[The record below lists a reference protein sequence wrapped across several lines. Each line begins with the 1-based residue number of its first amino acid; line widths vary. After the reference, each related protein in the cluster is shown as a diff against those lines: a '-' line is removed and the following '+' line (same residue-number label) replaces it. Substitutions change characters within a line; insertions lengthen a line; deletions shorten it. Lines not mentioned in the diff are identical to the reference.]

1 MASGT
6 DYGWDK
12 SSGSLPHS
20 SGVVRIQVTIFPTT
34 VPLRKRVRQHYS
46 YQFNTFTVGQIPSNQ
61 MENLETIADEKSGAI
76 GITFKKI
83 DNIEHTVCGIPFI
96 NTMIGVSEEP
106 DSQNYINNKPSK
118 PPTYYDRVG
127 GKYYVDDI
135 GDSLYGKNE
144 LTKKEHQ
151 TFVAAGSLFSPGF
164 MTANDILSYVANES
178 DSLIYSQKLKFYL
191 SIRPEQSTIRLAE
204 TFTVS
209 VRDFKQYIKPAKAG
223 IADSSYIG
231 PNPNGASFFEGSNS
245 NPDNDGD
252 WMKQFLGT
260 GGQGNVPDFNIQQFV
275 GYVGVNNVYIG
286 NFYSQMKNAGI
297 SPKPIVRGGINFN
310 GKFSDANVKTYSN
323 LPPGVHISFV
333 KALPIFPGEDFTVKF
348 RKLSTDHPI
357 AAVEDEQSGAVRWQM
372 RDSYRFIDSGSFHTD
387 SSSSGVG
394 TSNDNGIITANFG
407 LCPPAYE
414 GKDGKFNTERRIPSV
429 AKNYYLADQPYVIVE
444 VDGGIENRYFL
455 IIPQHGNVVLVE
467 VTSDFEIVDYV
478 DADGKFTK
486 YLDGSRM
493 PHSRLVHNFNISGG
507 ALLAMDAFS
516 IHFQHFRGMLQVT
529 FDPMQKSQVVSRK
542 RYGVNIPEKL
552 VPPDGLFVDDPNI
565 KDKLNPEVIPI
576 KLAGS
581 VIVHMGHAKM
591 AFNFSPITY
600 PASSTINLSYPV
612 GITNLEGKDSAVNIL
627 LRDAGGFSEDE
638 KGKKKSAQTNNA
650 LIKNESGKSV
660 PGQSAPHYSHQANV
674 MYETLSGSLTPVS
687 YTDFSL
693 NQKLCITGP
702 AGSSDP
708 AWGQQYGSL
717 EKPSSIYAS
726 YRLTDAKEYV
736 NRIYPYI
743 TIESG
748 DMSLSGDSG
757 SYTLKGATRP
767 ICSGFSVFVPEG
779 KKAGWT
785 GVGADVTNNVME
797 FTDTWD
803 RSDRSFLA
811 HSGSLKFYLN
821 KSDALPILENITAVQ
836 TEKGKVTGGVRK
848 AERVDSGFLAS
859 FGDNTGDQ
867 TSLLASLQDKYFY
880 VEVRAW
886 RDPYKTRSYQV
897 GASGDRGNTGPSSVE
912 NGFYATYKNNIPDSE
927 NTLMFTGLCRKS
939 SYNIS
944 ESHIEMSCNIEDY
957 WSILD
962 NMTWLNPPFYDAMR
976 DYDAVFDVMQKAGF
990 FYERSNRDPG
1000 YLINKLVSTP
1010 SDSDYY
1016 EIPYDG
1022 SKVLANDYV
1031 LPGSYNTMNQP
1042 ILRPTGGQDKYS
1054 AILKRFAEISGK
1066 VIYFDRRGVMHFDVP
1081 PDEMEIMQMTGRSNG
1096 RAMYEAPISDIFS
1109 HTYSSPMGET
1119 IPWWNIVTGSYTFE
1133 RAVNDIVNE
1142 IRIMSST
1149 PEGSLVS
1156 AAHMNRASLSDIDLP
1171 GFIGFRKTFLQKSGY
1186 FGSGAAV
1193 RKQLERY
1200 TTMFNAPVI
1209 AKFSILGRVGLQAG
1223 QTILMDGPGYS
1234 GAYRLLITNVSNTI
1248 KPRENEW
1255 LASVAGRY
1263 FVPGEKI
1270 KFTGSTI
1277 SLGAG
1282 TGG

>member
-1 MASGT
+1 MADGT
-6 DYGWDK
+6 DYGWDQ
-12 SSGSLPHS
+12 SGSALPHN
-20 SGVVRIQVTIFPTT
+20 SGIVRIQVTIFPTT
-34 VPLRKRVRQHYS
+34 IPLRKRVRQHYS
-46 YQFNTFTVGQIPSNQ
+46 YQFNAFTVSQIPSNQ
-61 MENLETIADEKSGAI
+61 LENLETVTDEKSGAI
-76 GITFKKI
+76 GITFKKL

-96 NTMIGVSEEP
+96 NEIFGVSEEP
-106 DSQNYINNKPSK
+106 GSQNYTNNKPSK

-135 GDSLYGKNE
+135 GESLYGSQ
-144 LTKKEHQ
+144 LTVKEHQ

-164 MTANDILSYVANES
+164 MTREEIYFLLANEKDPS
-178 DSLIYSQKLKFYL
+178 RYSEKLKFYL
-191 SIRPEQSTIRLAE
+191 SITPEQSTIRLAE

-209 VRDFKQYIKPAKAG
+209 TKNYKESIKPAKAE

-231 PNPNGASFFEGSNS
+231 PNPNGASFFEGANS
-245 NPDNDGD
+245 NVNNDGD
-252 WMKQFLGT
+252 FLKDLSYIAT
-260 GGQGNVPDFNIQQFV
+260 GKRADFNIQQFV
-275 GYVGVNNVYIG
+275 GYVGVNNVYLG
-286 NFYSQMKNAGI
+286 NFYTQMRNAGI
-297 SPKPIVRGGINFN
+297 SPRPIVRGGIDFY
-310 GKFSDANVKTYSN
+310 GTFSDAKVTTHAN
-323 LPPGVHISFV
+323 LPPGIHISFL
-333 KALPIFPGEDFTVKF
+333 KALPIFPGEDFTIKF

-357 AAVEDEQSGAVRWQM
+357 ASIEDGESGPIRWQM
-372 RDSYRFIDSGSFHTD
+372 RNSYRFIDTGSFHTD
-387 SSSSGVG
+387 SSSNG
-394 TSNDNGIITANFG
+394 TRASNDNGVITANFG

-414 GKDGKFNTERRIPSV
+414 GKDGKFNPERRIPKV
-429 AKNYYLADQPYVIVE
+429 AKDYYLANKPYVIVE
-444 VDGGIENRYFL
+444 IDGGIENRYFL
-455 IIPQHGNVVLVE
+455 IIPQEGNVVLVE
-467 VTSDFEIVDYV
+467 VTSDFEIVDFV
-478 DADGKFTK
+478 DEDGKFAK

-493 PHSRLVHNFNISGG
+493 PHSRVVHNFNISGG

-516 IHFQHFRGMLQVT
+516 IHFQHFRGMLKIV
-529 FDPMQKSQVVSRK
+529 FDPMQKSEVVSRK
-542 RYGVNIPEKL
+542 RYGVNIPDTL
-552 VPPDGLFVDDPNI
+552 VPFPKKGLFVNDPKI
-565 KDKLNPEVIPI
+565 KDKLNPEIIPI

-581 VIVHMGHAKM
+581 VAVHIGHAKM
-591 AFNFSPITY
+591 AFNFTPIVY

-612 GITNLEGKDSAVNIL
+612 GITNLEGKESAINIL
-627 LRDAGGFSEDE
+627 LRDSGGFSEDE
-638 KGKKKSAQTNNA
+638 KGKKKITKTNSA
-650 LIKNESGKSV
+650 LIKDEFGKAV
-660 PGQSAPHYSHQANV
+660 PGQSAPHYSHQANI
-674 MYETLSGSLTPVS
+674 MYETLGGSLTPVS
-687 YTDFSL
+687 YDNFSL

-702 AGSSDP
+702 SGSDDP
-708 AWGQQYGSL
+708 AWGQQYGGVG
-717 EKPSSIYAS
+717 KPSSIYAS

-748 DMSLSGDSG
+748 DMSLSGNSG

-785 GVGADVTNNVME
+785 GIGADVTNNVME
-797 FTDTWD
+797 FSDTWD
-803 RSDRSFLA
+803 RSDRSFLS
-811 HSGSLKFYLN
+811 HTGNLRFYLN

-848 AERVDSGFLAS
+848 AERINSGFLAS

-886 RDPYKTRSYQV
+886 RDPYKTRSHQV
-897 GASGDRGNTGPSSVE
+897 GASGDRGNTGPANVTSA
-912 NGFYATYKNNIPDSE
+912 FYATYKNNIPDSE

-939 SYNIS
+939 SYSIS
-944 ESHIEMSCNIEDY
+944 ESHVEMSCSLEDY

-976 DYDAVFDVMQKAGF
+976 DYDAVFDVMAKAGF

-1010 SDSDYY
+1010 SDSDYS
-1016 EIPYDG
+1016 EVPYDG

-1042 ILRPTGGQDKYS
+1042 ILRPTGGSDKYS
-1054 AILKRFAEISGK
+1054 AILKKFAEISGK
-1066 VIYFDRRGVMHFDVP
+1066 VIYFDRRGVMHFDIP

-1096 RAMYEAPISDIFS
+1096 RPMYEAPIYDIFS
-1109 HTYSSPMGET
+1109 HTYSSPMGQT
-1119 IPWWNIVTGSYTFE
+1119 IPWWNIVTGSYVFE

-1171 GFIGFRKTFLQKSGY
+1171 GFIGFRRTFLQKSGY

-1193 RKQLERY
+1193 KKQLERY
-1200 TTMFNAPVI
+1200 TTMFNAPII
-1209 AKFSILGRVGLQAG
+1209 AKFSILGRVGMQAG
-1223 QTILMDGPGYS
+1223 ETILMDGPGYS

-1248 KPRENEW
+1248 KPKENEW
-1255 LASVAGRY
+1255 LASIAGRY
-1263 FVPGEKI
+1263 FIPGEKV